1 MSRQWDID
9 LELVKDWLAQLA
21 DEDYEQVIAAL
32 TLLEDRG
39 PQLGRPIVDSVEY
52 SAFANMK
59 ELRPGSS
66 KRSEIRVLFAFDPK
80 RRAILLV
87 AGDKAGEWKSWYRT
101 NIPKAD
107 ALYQAHIDR
116 LKET

>member
-1 MSRQWDID
+1 MGRRWEID
-9 LELVKDWLAQLA
+9 LELVSDWLAQLA
-21 DEDYEQVIAAL
+21 DDDYEQLIAAL
-32 TLLEDRG
+32 TLLEERG
-39 PQLGRPIVDSVEY
+39 PQLGRPLVDSVEY
-52 SAFANMK
+52 SKFANMK

-107 ALYQAHIDR
+107 ALYRAHLKK
-116 LKET
+116 LKEI